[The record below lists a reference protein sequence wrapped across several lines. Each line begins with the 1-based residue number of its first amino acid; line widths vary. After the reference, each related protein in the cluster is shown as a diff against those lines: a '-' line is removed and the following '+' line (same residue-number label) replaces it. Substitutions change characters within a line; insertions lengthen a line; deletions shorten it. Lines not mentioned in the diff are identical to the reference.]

1 MVANASEI
9 LESCF
14 EKQLDHSATAVRL
27 VSESESFSGCQRS
40 SSMVTKH
47 DIRNG
52 IRGGVG
58 RFKREVTASFTKEE
72 LGALCAALEI
82 TGTTDPVASTAT
94 MRQQIRVTVGLADSQ
109 EDASD
114 DVFSK
119 RELESIAAAIGVEPV
134 SGDEPDPLF

>member
-1 MVANASEI
+1 
-9 LESCF
+9 
-14 EKQLDHSATAVRL
+14 
-27 VSESESFSGCQRS
+27 
-40 SSMVTKH
+40 MVTKH

-82 TGTTDPVASTAT
+82 TDTTDPIATTVA
-94 MRQQIRVTVGLADSQ
+94 MRQQIRVTVGLVDGQ

-114 DVFSK
+114 SAFSK
-119 RELESIAAAIGVEPV
+119 RELEAIAVAIGVEPV
-134 SGDEPDPLF
+134 SGDEPDSLF